1 MRKESLDDIVGR
13 WPGDEELSDWFE
25 AGYLALV
32 AALDAAP
39 PDLQTWTFLPAPSP
53 LAMWSRRQAH
63 ETAIHRVDTE
73 LTAGRPEANLSA
85 FTPDFAADG
94 VDELLTCFVPR
105 RSTGLRSEDVV
116 TLGIR
121 CVDDDAAWVL
131 SIGPDGVTTTAGV
144 GAADCT
150 VRGAA
155 GDLYLALWYSVA
167 AATRLSI
174 EGDRAGA
181 GRGRLRGAGAL
192 VLNPQEVLQVRL
204 YTRAHGTNS
213 KVNRCCENAPLA
225 QQMSQENE
233 APAYT
238 GAARRRGSPGDDRS
252 PPPVSNAGF
261 RSLRALRGTPPR
273 PGHVDM
279 TLARLAAGTSCT
291 ARGWCS
297 LCRMFRSS

>member
-1 MRKESLDDIVGR
+1 MEVAQFIETLRHEGARMTASTRAVAPVMRVPTCPEWMARDLIRHMGGVHRWATSYVAEPVAEVRKQSLDEVVGR

-63 ETAIHRVDTE
+63 ETGIHRVDTE
-73 LTAGRPEANLSA
+73 LTAGRPEANLSP

-105 RSTGLRSEDVV
+105 RSTGLRAEDVV

-155 GDLYLALWYSVA
+155 GDLYLALWNRGRGD
-167 AATRLSI
+167 RLSI
-174 EGDRAGA
+174 EGDRS
-181 GRGRLRGAGAL
+181 
-192 VLNPQEVLQVRL
+192 VLDAFGDVVQVRW
-204 YTRAHGTNS
+204 S
-213 KVNRCCENAPLA
+213 
-225 QQMSQENE
+225 
-233 APAYT
+233 
-238 GAARRRGSPGDDRS
+238 
-252 PPPVSNAGF
+252 
-261 RSLRALRGTPPR
+261 
-273 PGHVDM
+273 
-279 TLARLAAGTSCT
+279 
-291 ARGWCS
+291 
-297 LCRMFRSS
+297 

>member
-1 MRKESLDDIVGR
+1 MEIAQFVETLRHEGARMTASARAVAPVTRVPTCPEWEARDLIRHMGGVHRWATTYVADPSVEMRKEGLDEVVGR

-73 LTAGRPEANLSA
+73 LTAGRPEADLSPC
-85 FTPDFAADG
+85 TPDFAADG

-105 RSTGLRSEDVV
+105 RSTGLRADDVV

-121 CVDDDAAWVL
+121 CLDDDAAWVL
-131 SIGPDGVTTTAGV
+131 SIGPDGVKTTAGA

-155 GDLYLALWYSVA
+155 GDLYLALWNRGRGD
-167 AATRLSI
+167 RLSI
-174 EGDRAGA
+174 EGDRA
-181 GRGRLRGAGAL
+181 
-192 VLNPQEVLQVRL
+192 VLDAFGDAVQVRW
-204 YTRAHGTNS
+204 A
-213 KVNRCCENAPLA
+213 
-225 QQMSQENE
+225 
-233 APAYT
+233 
-238 GAARRRGSPGDDRS
+238 
-252 PPPVSNAGF
+252 
-261 RSLRALRGTPPR
+261 
-273 PGHVDM
+273 
-279 TLARLAAGTSCT
+279 
-291 ARGWCS
+291 
-297 LCRMFRSS
+297 